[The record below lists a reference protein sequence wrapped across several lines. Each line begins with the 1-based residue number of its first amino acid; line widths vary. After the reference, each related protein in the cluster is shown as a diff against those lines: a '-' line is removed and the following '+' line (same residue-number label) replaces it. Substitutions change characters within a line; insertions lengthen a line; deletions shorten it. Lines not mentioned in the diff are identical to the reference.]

1 MSEASGKSARHYIV
15 FSVDNMK
22 PFGLRAADAPHEQVG
37 SHQLDLVMQGGE
49 SRQVWLRTDPPT
61 QDNPSFIGAAEKKCA
76 VLQKCDGR
84 IQ

>member
-49 SRQVWLRTDPPT
+49 SRQVWLRTDPPYPG
-61 QDNPSFIGAAEKKCA
+61 QSFVYRRSRKEMCSVAEM
-76 VLQKCDGR
+76 
-84 IQ
+84 